1 MEVCMNKKVL
11 ASLLAVGVF
20 AGCVCS
26 SVDAHG
32 VFFANRLDE
41 KVLVLGEG
49 PVDNAYSPDMVQRII
64 GYDLQGKEIPVEV
77 IKYEKNV
84 AIVPSADLGVTVT
97 DFDYGYWTK
106 DKDGKTVH
114 KPITEVPGA
123 QKSTH
128 AIKYDV
134 HYWNSEAKPFIDQ
147 HAFIQIVPSVNPLTL
162 HKGDTFEIQVLKD
175 GKPYANAP
183 LIKDLIN
190 DMTGEAQADENGKA
204 TVAVT
209 ANGLNVVG
217 VEVAFPTAI
226 KGEQNKYFSALS
238 YVITPEE

>member
-1 MEVCMNKKVL
+1 MNKKIL
-11 ASLLAVGVF
+11 TSLFAVGLA

-41 KVLVLGEG
+41 KALVLGEG
-49 PVDNAYSPDMVQRII
+49 PVDDAYSPEMVKSII
-64 GYDLQGKEIPVEV
+64 GLDNNGMVIPVQV
-77 IKYEKNV
+77 IKHEKNV
-84 AIVPSADLGVTVT
+84 VVVPNDKLGITVT

-114 KPITEVPGA
+114 KPISEVPGA

-134 HYWNSEAKPFIDQ
+134 HYWNAEAKPFNNKD
-147 HAFIQIVPSVNPLTL
+147 AFIQIIPSVNPLTL
-162 HKGDTFEIQVLKD
+162 RK
-175 GKPYANAP
+175 
-183 LIKDLIN
+183 
-190 DMTGEAQADENGKA
+190 ADANGKA
-204 TVAVT
+204 TVTVS

-217 VEVAFPTAI
+217 VEVGFPTQT

-238 YVITPEE
+238 FIINPE

>member
-1 MEVCMNKKVL
+1 MNKKIL
-11 ASLLAVGVF
+11 ASLFAVGLA

-32 VFFANRLDE
+32 VFFANRTDE

-49 PVDNAYSPDMVQRII
+49 PVDNAYSADMVKNITA
-64 GYDLQGKEIPVEV
+64 YDVQGKQIPVQV
-77 IKYEKNV
+77 VKHEKNIAV
-84 AIVPSADLGVTVT
+84 VPTDKLGVTAT
-97 DFDYGYWTK
+97 NFDYGYWTK

-134 HYWNSEAKPFIDQ
+134 HYWNADAKPFNNKT
-147 HAFIQIVPSVNPLTL
+147 AFIQIIPSVNPLTL
-162 HKGDTFEIQVLKD
+162 KKGDTYEIQVLKE

-183 LIKDLIN
+183 LIKDVIN
-190 DMTGEAQADENGKA
+190 DLTSESQADANGKA
-204 TVAVT
+204 TVTVS

-217 VEVAFPTAI
+217 VEVGFPTQI

-238 YVITPEE
+238 FIINPE

>member
-1 MEVCMNKKVL
+1 MEVLMNKKIL
-11 ASLLAVGVF
+11 ASLFAVGLA

-41 KVLVLGEG
+41 KALVLGEG
-49 PVDNAYSPDMVQRII
+49 PVDDAYSPEMVKSII
-64 GYDLQGKEIPVEV
+64 GLDNNGMVIPVQV
-77 IKYEKNV
+77 IKHEKNV
-84 AIVPSADLGVTVT
+84 VVVPNDKLGITVT

-114 KPITEVPGA
+114 KPISEVPGA

-134 HYWNSEAKPFIDQ
+134 HYWNAEAKPFNNKD
-147 HAFIQIVPSVNPLTL
+147 AFIQIIPSVNPLTL
-162 HKGDTFEIQVLKD
+162 RKGDTYEIQVLKD

-183 LIKDLIN
+183 LI
-190 DMTGEAQADENGKA
+190 QADANGKA
-204 TVAVT
+204 TVTVS

-217 VEVAFPTAI
+217 VEVGFPTQT

-238 YVITPEE
+238 FIINPE